1 MLHCFV
7 TVQHFCLR
15 GVGGHS
21 TRKGYAASVRLLRRQ
36 RLRDDVAIRLPD
48 LMPAPDEELYRAGGG
63 G

>member
-21 TRKGYAASVRLLRRQ
+21 TRKGYAALRM
-36 RLRDDVAIRLPD
+36 RDDVAIRLPD